1 MGSGRVKLFLLALVG
16 LLAVGGATVSLRE
29 PESTLDRGDFETGD
43 LSQWRERQCLP
54 ERISVSQGPPEAAQ
68 GDLRAKFEV
77 RDGDVE
83 PQTGSE
89 RCELVGPSLPHEGE
103 RWYRQAFYMPSEGDP
118 PDSWQ
123 IISQWYSNYGGSP
136 PLALFQDMDLP
147 MRFSLR
153 HGDSS
158 RLYWRSDELERD
170 RWHEIVVG
178 VYFSESPSRGW
189 VEVWL
194 DGRQQTLA
202 NGRTR
207 MHGATRGATRGSFKT
222 GIYRDPDSEV
232 TSLQYLDDVSV
243 GPSRESVTQD

>member
-207 MHGATRGATRGSFKT
+207 MHGQTRGATRGSFKT

>member
-1 MGSGRVKLFLLALVG
+1 VKVLVLALVA

-29 PESTLDRGDFETGD
+29 PDSTLDRGDFETGD

-54 ERISVSQGPPEAAQ
+54 ERISVGRGRPEPPEGAFRVR
-68 GDLRAKFEV
+68 LEV

-103 RWYRQAFYMPSEGDP
+103 RWYRQSFYMPSEGDP

-158 RLYWRSDELERD
+158 RLYWRSDELGRD
-170 RWHEIVVG
+170 EWHEIVVG

-194 DGRQQTLA
+194 DGRQQTLE

-207 MHGATRGATRGSFKT
+207 MRGQTRGATRGSFKT
-222 GIYRDPDSEV
+222 GIYRDPDSKV
-232 TSLQYLDDVSV
+232 TSIEYVDDVSV
-243 GPSRESVTQD
+243 GPSRESVMQD